1 MKRLLLILAIIMESM
16 CNLQSSANFIFL
28 PDPYEFDVKKEADG
42 TEWCVMKKDIKA
54 LESTAD
60 DEYFCALI
68 YSEQNIL
75 GTKTEFLRL
84 RITHFFETGFEDS
97 SSAALFGLLNYQF
110 EPFSKSKK
118 SHYIKIELA
127 DGVTISGRCFSP
139 EENYVCNEEPYYAE
153 ETLIVD
159 VAVQAF
165 KALLNEN
172 IHKIQLTYGDDPDTQ
187 LKYTFESFASAR
199 TLQAMAE
206 HFNSGSSN
214 SGSASSSAPIAK
226 FANIHYLK
234 IKPDVYKNGEKGVKV
249 LATFTVKGMKGK
261 RGMIAAY
268 FLHEDASPIK
278 DLNGKYRSIEG
289 YVSSGEYYTP
299 QYDNSK
305 YTDFEIF
312 IPLKELHLGS
322 GSATVKV
329 YTAVFD
335 ENDVQLGQVS
345 SAFSFTCHN

>member
-1 MKRLLLILAIIMESM
+1 MKRLLLILVIIMESM
-16 CNLQSSANFIFL
+16 CNFQSLANFIFL
-28 PDPYEFDVKKEADG
+28 PGPYEFDVKKEADG

-60 DEYFCALI
+60 DEYFCALM

-118 SHYIKIELA
+118 SHHIKIELA

-139 EENYVCNEEPYYAE
+139 EENYVCTEEPYYAE

-172 IHKIQLTYGDDPDTQ
+172 IRKIQLTCGDDPDTQ
-187 LKYTFESFASAR
+187 LEYTFKSFASAR
-199 TLQAMAE
+199 TLQAMVE
-206 HFNSGSSN
+206 HFNSGSNN
-214 SGSASSSAPIAK
+214 SGSVKSSKS
-226 FANIHYLK
+226 ANIHY
-234 IKPDVYKNGEKGVKV
+234 IDIEHDVYRNGVKGLNV
-249 LATFTVKGMKGK
+249 LATFTVNGMKGK
-261 RGMIAAY
+261 TGQIVAY
-268 FLHEDASPIK
+268 FIYEDGSPLK
-278 DLNGKYRSIEG
+278 DLNGKYDTTDG
-289 YVSSGEYYTP
+289 DVSSGENFTP
-299 QYDNSK
+299 RYDSAK
-305 YTDFEIF
+305 YTDFKIF

-322 GSATVKV
+322 GSTTVKV
-329 YTAVFD
+329 FVAIFD
-335 ENDVQLGQVS
+335 ENLKQIGQVS
-345 SAFSFTCHN
+345 DYDSFVYSKN